1 MDRKNYVHINYVA
14 DEILESLIDMLQDKH
29 EEAVITFKS
38 TKGSRDVMLT
48 HFGKASAYL
57 DAMEMVV
64 KMLHDFND
72 MCFKKEEENDIYG
85 RV

>member
-1 MDRKNYVHINYVA
+1 MKEYVHTDYVA
-14 DEILESLIDMLQDKH
+14 NEMLEHLIDVLQDKH
-29 EEAVITFKS
+29 EEAVITCKC

-57 DAMEMVV
+57 DAMELVV

-72 MCFKKEEENDIYG
+72 MCIKEEDA
-85 RV
+85 